1 MDPLTQGLIAGVICG
16 ILVLAISLPMRAWQ
30 KKRPHG
36 TCAYCGNVLALYGP
50 YKLKCPRCKKTQPWA
65 GAGKG

>member
-1 MDPLTQGLIAGVICG
+1 
-16 ILVLAISLPMRAWQ
+16 MRAWQ